1 MKSGN
6 LFWGLFLITLGSLYF
21 LTEYNIINMSW
32 DFIWNF
38 WAAVFIFWGLQL
50 LTKNTKIRI
59 FIDGIFGIILAI
71 LIFGSVS
78 NIIGVNNCCD
88 DSKRYSNNVFSTD
101 TDSTYVFADLEING
115 GAGSFILKDSTNK
128 LIKGISQGDL
138 GYYSFNEEKQ
148 TERVFLK
155 INQLDEKIK
164 HIRGDLRNR
173 LEIKL
178 NTSPVWNISLNV
190 GASKNYIDLS
200 NFKVQNFN
208 LKCGV
213 SKSEIKL
220 GERFENT
227 EIDVEMGV
235 SSLQLLIPKET
246 GCKIEGEMALVLKNL
261 EGFTKN
267 SDGSYYNKQYGN
279 AKNRIIINMN
289 SGVSK
294 FKINTY

>member
-32 DFIWNF
+32 NFIWNF

-78 NIIGVNNCCD
+78 NIIGGNNCCD

-101 TDSTYVFADLEING
+101 TDSTYIFADLEING
-115 GAGSFILKDSTNK
+115 GAGSFILKDSTDK

-138 GYYSFNEEKQ
+138 GYYSFNEDKQ

-155 INQLDEKIK
+155 INQLDEQIK

-178 NTSPVWNISLNV
+178 NTSPIWNISLNV
-190 GASKNYIDLS
+190 GASKNHIDLS
-200 NFKVQNFN
+200 NFKVQKLN

-220 GERFENT
+220 GDRFENT
-227 EIDVEMGV
+227 EINVEMGV

-261 EGFTKN
+261 DGFSKS
-267 SDGSYYNKQYGN
+267 SDGNYYNKKYEN
-279 AKNRIIINMN
+279 AKNRIIININ

>member
-78 NIIGVNNCCD
+78 NIIGGNNCCD

-101 TDSTYVFADLEING
+101 TDSTYIFADLEING
-115 GAGSFILKDSTNK
+115 GAGSFILKDSTDK

-138 GYYSFNEEKQ
+138 GYYSFNEDKQ

-178 NTSPVWNISLNV
+178 NTSPIWNISLNV
-190 GASKNYIDLS
+190 GASKNHIDLS
-200 NFKVQNFN
+200 NFKVQKLN

-220 GERFENT
+220 GDRFENT
-227 EIDVEMGV
+227 EINVEMGV

-261 EGFTKN
+261 DGFSKS
-267 SDGSYYNKQYGN
+267 SDGNYYNKKYEN
-279 AKNRIIINMN
+279 AKNRIIININ